1 MGTVNVEA
9 FGIVLKEGRREGE
22 NAREGSIIRA
32 VEDVKTSRIRAFYTV
47 HTHIHRHTHTPYG
60 YQDLP
65 LTGLCIIVSCR
76 A

>member
-1 MGTVNVEA
+1 MGSKVGTVNAEA
-9 FGIVLKEGRREGE
+9 FGIVLKQGRREGE

-32 VEDVKTSRIRAFYTV
+32 VEDVKMSRIHAFYTV
-47 HTHIHRHTHTPYG
+47 RTHTPYG

-65 LTGLCIIVSCR
+65 LNGLCIIVSCR